1 VREDGVFTSVKT
13 VAVYVTDTDRAL
25 RFWTEVLGFEL
36 RVRVHPGLAFLQ
48 TPDGVLHVYL
58 EGGHRPATAG
68 PDTARLGFFLEAEAT
83 AAETF
88 ARLRD
93 AGADLIQKAP
103 EQVDD
108 TTYVFQLRDPDGN
121 VLDVVGS

>member
-1 VREDGVFTSVKT
+1 MFTSVKT

-25 RFWTEVLGFEL
+25 RFYTEVLGFEL

-58 EGGHRPATAG
+58 EGGHEPATAG
-68 PDTARLGFFLEAEAT
+68 PRTARLGFFLEARES
-83 AAETF
+83 AAETH
-88 ARLRD
+88 ARLRE
-93 AGADLIQKAP
+93 AGAELLEDAP

-108 TTYVFQLRDPDGN
+108 TTWVFRLRDPDGN